1 MMTPT
6 ALLALAIQCSPT
18 IHPDTT
24 HDIARTESG
33 LNPFAIAEIIPKKDR
48 TPGDKGVISYFPR
61 NKQDALNT
69 VRLIEERKRRYSVGL
84 MQITST
90 NFKKFNVS
98 AESLFS
104 PCINLSVF
112 EKIITDCY
120 LRGGS
125 LKRALSCYY
134 SGNFDTG
141 QRAEKDFSGTSYT
154 QRIGYVV
161 PSTKVD
167 KAQEQQPAK
176 SSIKQVIWP
185 HSVVRGNVSSTQ
197 EKLPDVKFPIQVIRG
212 DFVITE
218 NKEINK

>member
-1 MMTPT
+1 MPKSKDE
-6 ALLALAIQCSPT
+6 ALKIV
-18 IHPDTT
+18 
-24 HDIARTESG
+24 E
-33 LNPFAIAEIIPKKDR
+33 EI
-48 TPGDKGVISYFPR
+48 
-61 NKQDALNT
+61 KQ
-69 VRLIEERKRRYSVGL
+69 RKHRYSIGL

-90 NFKKFNVS
+90 NFSKFDVDAN
-98 AESLFS
+98 LMFN
-104 PCINLSVF
+104 PCNNLSIA
-112 EKIITDCY
+112 EKIIADCY
-120 LRGGS
+120 KRGGT

-141 QRAEKDFSGTSYT
+141 QRAEKGFSGTSYT

-167 KAQEQQPAK
+167 KAQEQQPAM
-176 SSIKQVIWP
+176 SAVKQVIWP